1 MKYKPLDKYELFK
14 LVQDES
20 IYLGDIDTSAITDM
34 SFLFNTNFR
43 KDFSGIDK
51 WDVSSVTN
59 MNEMFYCCFDFNE
72 NLHFAIVFYYPL
84 VYNSINNRMCILF
97 FIKVN
102 EGTVTNDR

>member
-51 WDVSSVTN
+51 WDVSCVTN
-59 MNEMFYCCFDFNE
+59 MNEMFYCCFGFNE
-72 NLHFAIVFYYPL
+72 NLQSWNVSSVENMDYMFSGCLEFDQPL
-84 VYNSINNRMCILF
+84 SNWVVKNVKS
-97 FIKVN
+97 V
-102 EGTVTNDR
+102 